1 MQELSEVLSNTVSV
15 SSVLPLAMG
24 NLLER
29 FGLQSYPWTSDCQGL
44 SQPLE
49 LRSRPASPSICAGYE
64 EFDSQFKI
72 SVLSA
77 VSRMG
82 TRTLACWI
90 LYNFFL
96 FELRFSKTALLRVA
110 CRPNEPECLEVGPT
124 ILFCFCFHSKWC
136 LCTINLRTAL
146 KAPSSRT
153 TLSNNRGE
161 VMVET
166 KAMWCLQ
173 SVIRVFTAL
182 FMYLSL
188 QNNYL
193 Q

>member
-1 MQELSEVLSNTVSV
+1 
-15 SSVLPLAMG
+15 
-24 NLLER
+24 
-29 FGLQSYPWTSDCQGL
+29 
-44 SQPLE
+44 
-49 LRSRPASPSICAGYE
+49 
-64 EFDSQFKI
+64 
-72 SVLSA
+72 
-77 VSRMG
+77 MG

-96 FELRFSKTALLRVA
+96 FELRFAKTALLRVA

-153 TLSNNRGE
+153 TLSNNRRE

-166 KAMWCLQ
+166 KLCGVYNQLLGCLLL
-173 SVIRVFTAL
+173 SSCIYHYKIIICNSIFINYRNITL
-182 FMYLSL
+182 CDHMY
-188 QNNYL
+188 QII
-193 Q
+193 

>member
-1 MQELSEVLSNTVSV
+1 
-15 SSVLPLAMG
+15 MG
-24 NLLER
+24 
-29 FGLQSYPWTSDCQGL
+29 
-44 SQPLE
+44 
-49 LRSRPASPSICAGYE
+49 AG
-64 EFDSQFKI
+64 
-72 SVLSA
+72 
-77 VSRMG
+77 
-82 TRTLACWI
+82 TLACWI

-110 CRPNEPECLEVGPT
+110 CRPSEPECLEVGPT

-146 KAPSSRT
+146 KAPTSLT
-153 TLSNNRGE
+153 TLSNNRE
-161 VMVET
+161 KVMVET

-188 QNNYL
+188 HKIIICNSIFINYRNTTL
-193 Q
+193 CDHMYQIIKSICLIIGHNE